1 MVSTTT
7 RSEPSLA
14 SSGPNLR
21 DVADEHLRA
30 ILRELPWEAIRRRK
44 QTPPPGDWFAWLILA
59 GRGFGKT
66 RTGAE
71 FIKEALTTHSGWRA
85 ALVAATFP
93 DGRDTMVEGESG
105 LLACLAPEDLRGG
118 SVDTAWNRS
127 IGELFLANGSKA
139 RIYTSEKP
147 RQLRGPQHHVAWGD
161 EPAHWYDAKDGDEEG
176 TTWSNLKL
184 GLRLGR
190 KPRAVL
196 TTTPKP
202 VKLLVG
208 THEKRGLI
216 ADPTVVVTR
225 GSTYENL
232 ENLAPTFREQV
243 LSAYEG
249 TRIGRQELHAEL
261 LTDVEV
267 ALWTLAMLD
276 HRKPPMVPAKD
287 GWVPDMLR
295 VVVAIDPAVTNNE
308 GSDETGIIV
317 AGLGHDGRGYV
328 LADRSTKASP
338 NDWARRAIA
347 AYDEFG
353 ADRVVAE
360 VNNGGD
366 LVESVLRTV
375 RPTIPYRAVHASKG
389 KRTRAEPVS
398 ALYEQKRVSHVDTF
412 AVLEDQLTTW
422 EPEAGDSPDRLDAL
436 VWALT
441 DLMLAQSTSGDFSLV
456 A

>member
-1 MVSTTT
+1 VTSPTHSTTT
-7 RSEPSLA
+7 RHEPSSTA
-14 SSGPNLR
+14 PGNIWEGFDPR
-21 DVADEHLRA
+21 KVREWVRTRPWRA
-30 ILRELPWEAIRRRK
+30 IARENQLP
-44 QTPPPGDWFAWLILA
+44 PDGDWLTWLILA

-66 RTGAE
+66 RAGAE
-71 FIKEALTTHSGWRA
+71 WVQENVPRYGRWILAG
-85 ALVAATFP
+85 ATAG
-93 DGRDTMVEGESG
+93 DLRDIMIEGESG
-105 LLACLAPEDLRGG
+105 ILAIAREPFRPRYEPSKSRLTWPNG
-118 SVDTAWNRS
+118 SVALLLS
-127 IGELFLANGSKA
+127 A
-139 RIYTSEKP
+139 
-147 RQLRGPQHHVAWGD
+147 D
-161 EPAHWYDAKDGDEEG
+161 EPERFRGKQAEAAWLDEVAAWRYPEAFVQ
-176 TTWSNLKL
+176 LQM
-184 GLRLGR
+184 GLRLGPS
-190 KPRAVL
+190 PRQVI
-196 TTTPKP
+196 TTTPRP
-202 VKLLVG
+202 
-208 THEKRGLI
+208 TPIIRELI
-216 ADPTVVVTR
+216 ADSTTVVTG
-225 GSTYENL
+225 GSTYENRA
-232 ENLAPTFREQV
+232 NLAPKFFEQV
-243 LSAYEG
+243 IRRYEG

-261 LTDVEV
+261 LTDVEG

-295 VVVAIDPAVTNNE
+295 VVVAIDPAVTNTE

-317 AGLGHDGRGYV
+317 AGLGHDGRGYI

-353 ADRVVAE
+353 ADRIVAE